1 MKKKLFLFIT
11 CFFLFSSLTIF
22 LTHRNIQL
30 SEITKNKEEEEK
42 KLEEEVKRLLK
53 ELKKSNLNQ
62 KEDCREEID
71 DLPWTLNWKG
81 AILPLVVSALIAVF
95 VGRCSCF
102 DGCTDTSKVIIDIVA
117 FVILFFGL
125 FPLLLAIAKYKD
137 KSYKERYRLLWRN
150 YWKPFVC
157 FVLSVFFVVLLI
169 GPYDNIFKKN
179 Q

>member
-1 MKKKLFLFIT
+1 MKKKLFFFVT
-11 CFFLFSSLTIF
+11 CFFLLSALTIF
-22 LTHRNIQL
+22 FASRNIQF
-30 SEITKNKEEEEK
+30 SETIKNKEEEIK
-42 KLEEEVKRLLK
+42 KLLK

-137 KSYKERYRLLWRN
+137 KSYKERYCLLWRD

-157 FVLSVFFVVLLI
+157 VVLST
-169 GPYDNIFKKN
+169 IFGCIILYIFN
-179 Q
+179 ED